1 MARISNPIAAIE
13 KLSSSGQGRQAEL
26 VTRSVGM
33 KEAAAVIIAEEGQ
46 DAGWPHH
53 SVEKGGYAG
62 ELIAIGVIR
71 LQEDSME
78 QKHVERIDVIV
89 GGLLEVTSVLAPL
102 AVELAADDARA
113 GLAPPVRIGKVRE
126 QDA

>member
-46 DAGWPHH
+46 DAGWHRH
-53 SVEKGGYAG
+53 SGEKGGHAG
-62 ELIAIGVIR
+62 ELMAIGVIR

-89 GGLLEVTSVLAPL
+89 GGLLEVTSILAHLP
-102 AVELAADDARA
+102 VELVADDTRA
-113 GLAPPVRIGKVRE
+113 GLAPPIRVRKVR
-126 QDA
+126 